1 MTFEIAVGSADDV
14 QRMAAWA
21 GDEGWNPGNT
31 DAHAFFA
38 TDPQAFLIG
47 RLDGEPQACI
57 SVVKYGPDGNKGFG
71 FLGFYIARPPVRGK
85 GYGIQLWRAGMA
97 RLAGRN
103 VGLDGVVAQQ
113 HNYKK
118 SGFRL
123 SWNNIRHE
131 GPAPASKAAGGVSFA
146 DARGI
151 AFDRLA
157 AYDRRFF
164 PEARESFLA
173 AWISLPE
180 RAAMV
185 ALRDGEIAGFAVM
198 RACRTA
204 SRIGPLYAA
213 TPEIAAALVGALAAN
228 MAAKAVAID
237 VPDRNKPAVAIA
249 EAMGLKP
256 SFETARMYTGADPEV
271 DYAGLFGV
279 TSLELG

>member
-1 MTFEIAVGSADDV
+1 MSFEITVGSADDV

-21 GDEGWNPGNT
+21 NDEGWNPGRT

-38 TDPQAFLIG
+38 TDPTAFLIG
-47 RLDGEPQACI
+47 RLEGEPQVCI
-57 SVVKYGPDGNKGFG
+57 SVVKYGAGFG

-85 GYGIQLWRAGMA
+85 GYGIQVWNAGMA

-113 HNYKK
+113 GNYRK

-123 SWNNIRHE
+123 AWNNIRHE
-131 GPAPASKAAGGVSFA
+131 GPPPAGRPPAGVTFA
-146 DARGI
+146 DARSIG
-151 AFDRLA
+151 FDRLA

-164 PEARESFLA
+164 PEARDSFLA
-173 AWISLPE
+173 SWISLPE
-180 RAAMV
+180 RASLV

-198 RACRTA
+198 RACAAA
-204 SRIGPLYAA
+204 SRVGPLYGA
-213 TPEIAAALVGALAAN
+213 TPEIASALVGALATTLGAG
-228 MAAKAVAID
+228 AVAID
-237 VPDRNKPAVAIA
+237 IPDRNEPAVKFA
-249 EAMGLKP
+249 ERIGLRP
-256 SFETARMYTGADPEV
+256 SFETARMYTGADPDV

>member
-1 MTFEIAVGSADDV
+1 MSFEIAVGSADDV

-38 TDPQAFLIG
+38 TDPGAFLIG

-57 SVVKYGPDGNKGFG
+57 SVVKYGVGLG
-71 FLGFYIARPPVRGK
+71 FLGFYIARPAIRGK

-113 HNYKK
+113 ANYRK

-123 SWNNIRHE
+123 AWNNVRHE
-131 GPAPASKAAGGVSFA
+131 GPAPTAKLPAGVAIA
-146 DARGI
+146 DARSI

-164 PEARESFLA
+164 PEVRDSFLA
-173 AWISLPE
+173 SWITLPQ

-185 ALRDGEIAGFAVM
+185 ALHDGEIAGFAVM
-198 RACRTA
+198 RACAAA
-204 SRIGPLYAA
+204 SRVGPLFAA
-213 TPEIAAALVGALAAN
+213 TPQIAAGLVGALAAKLD
-228 MAAKAVAID
+228 AGTVAID
-237 VPDRNKPAVAIA
+237 VPDRNRQAVKIA
-249 EAMGLKP
+249 ETMGLKP

-271 DYAGLFGV
+271 DHAGLFGV